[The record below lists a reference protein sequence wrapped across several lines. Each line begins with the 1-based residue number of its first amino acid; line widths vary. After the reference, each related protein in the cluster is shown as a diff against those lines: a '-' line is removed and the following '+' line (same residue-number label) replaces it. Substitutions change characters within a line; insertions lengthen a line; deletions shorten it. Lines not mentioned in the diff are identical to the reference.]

1 MEITKCIIPV
11 AGKGTRFLPATKAIS
26 KEMLPI
32 IDKPIILMQ
41 VIEAYKSGIKEII
54 FIVGKHNELLLKKLF
69 SIDNELIEFLGDD
82 LSKLALLDEIHEII
96 NNVTFHYV
104 YQDES
109 IRGTS
114 GALYAAKEYINKD
127 EYFGVIYG
135 DDVIDASIPALK
147 QLIEENKLNNCN
159 ALAITQV
166 PYEETYKYG
175 IVKYKKDNIIDT
187 FIEKPKIEEA
197 PSRHASIGRY
207 IIHGTIF
214 DYLLKTPKHKN
225 NEYYLVD
232 AINILPEDTR
242 TVNIDGTYYDV
253 GSKIG
258 FIKANINYGLKREE
272 IKEGLQEYIDTL
284 RK

>member
-54 FIVGKHNELLLKKLF
+54 FIVGKHYELLLKKLF

-166 PYEETYKYG
+166 PYEETYKY
-175 IVKYKKDNIIDT
+175 
-187 FIEKPKIEEA
+187 
-197 PSRHASIGRY
+197 
-207 IIHGTIF
+207 
-214 DYLLKTPKHKN
+214 
-225 NEYYLVD
+225 
-232 AINILPEDTR
+232 
-242 TVNIDGTYYDV
+242 
-253 GSKIG
+253 
-258 FIKANINYGLKREE
+258 
-272 IKEGLQEYIDTL
+272 
-284 RK
+284 